1 MSGIPEITAYPL
13 PTAQQ
18 LPANLAR
25 WSLEPRR
32 AVLLVHDMQ
41 RYFLRPL
48 PESLRAGLVANAA
61 RLRRWCVEQGVQI
74 ALHRPA
80 GQHDRGAAR
89 PAQGLLGAG
98 HARQSGR
105 PRGGRGA
112 GARGRTTG
120 C

>member
-48 PESLRAGLVANAA
+48 PESLHHQVAKTRRSCMPRLNLTFRLVYP
-61 RLRRWCVEQGVQI
+61 Q
-74 ALHRPA
+74 P
-80 GQHDRGAAR
+80 
-89 PAQGLLGAG
+89 
-98 HARQSGR
+98 
-105 PRGGRGA
+105 
-112 GARGRTTG
+112 
-120 C
+120 

>member
-48 PESLRAGLVANAA
+48 PESLRAG
-61 RLRRWCVEQGVQI
+61 WW
-74 ALHRPA
+74 PT
-80 GQHDRGAAR
+80 
-89 PAQGLLGAG
+89 
-98 HARQSGR
+98 
-105 PRGGRGA
+105 PRAA
-112 GARGRTTG
+112 GASSRACRSPTPPSRAA
-120 C
+120 